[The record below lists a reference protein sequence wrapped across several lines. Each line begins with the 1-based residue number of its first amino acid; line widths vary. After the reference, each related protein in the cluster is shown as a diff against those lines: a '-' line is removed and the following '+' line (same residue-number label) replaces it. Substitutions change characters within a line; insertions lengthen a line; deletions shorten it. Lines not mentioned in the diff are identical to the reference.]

1 VEPPARMAGG
11 LEQTPARMPAAAT
24 KSKLKPQP
32 KAVKATEKKV
42 GAAQAT
48 RAANSRPQAAE
59 AIKAPASAPAAGGQ
73 QAPAERHQNEG
84 HGRRLTAAFEALE
97 GFPALAESRDRLLS
111 VSSKDHVATSEI
123 VTAVESDV
131 ALIIAVMRLANQAPA
146 GRGRIDTVL
155 AAVDLLSTQTV
166 QALADRVRTFDFFE
180 RSSVWEA
187 APERFRLHALAT
199 QHAADRLAAEIGY
212 EHRDRLTATSFLH
225 DIGKLVLLHAY
236 PGYPG
241 QVHRGAKT
249 PEDRIHQERRELG
262 VDHALVGGVLAR
274 RWGLP
279 ATIATT
285 IERHHN
291 PEVDGEPALVRLADM
306 LAHYAQGAA
315 VSPAAMLHTARAL
328 GLGPAEIRR
337 VMYELPS
344 APSQRRRHVD
354 PCPLSGREL
363 GVLQRLAEGK
373 VYKQIA
379 HELTLSTSTVRTH
392 LHNIYGKLG
401 AVDRAQAV
409 LIATERGWL

>member
-1 VEPPARMAGG
+1 
-11 LEQTPARMPAAAT
+11 MPAAAT
-24 KSKLKPQP
+24 KSKQKPQP
-32 KAVKATEKKV
+32 KATKAKAPVAKARTAAS
-42 GAAQAT
+42 GAQAAHVVKST
-48 RAANSRPQAAE
+48 TAQ
-59 AIKAPASAPAAGGQ
+59 PAAAAPQ
-73 QAPAERHQNEG
+73 TPAERHQNEG
-84 HGRRLTAAFEALE
+84 HGRRLTLAFEALE
-97 GFPALAESRDRLLS
+97 AFPALAESRDRLLS
-111 VSSKDHVATSEI
+111 VASKDHVATSEI

-131 ALIIAVMRLANQAPA
+131 ALIIAVLRLANQAPS
-146 GRGRIDTVL
+146 GRGRVDTVVG
-155 AAVDLLSTQTV
+155 AVELLSTQTV

-291 PEVDGEPALVRLADM
+291 PDVDGEPALVRLADM